1 MKLYTH
7 GTSNYLGHMFL
18 NHCCCFHK
26 DWLLTVTG
34 QLDNQLS
41 SFVHKRGILICFNA
55 CSKQCVPQSFC
66 FLDIF
71 PFNIK
76 LHLIA
81 ISMDRKAPKEKQVS
95 YDTPA
100 SPQQPLSIVPKVAVV
115 ERFDCICNTMQRRG
129 VLEPVVSGYAPLI
142 SQNPS
147 QVYFVSFENVD
158 GRTSSVCIIPSY
170 NFHLRK

>member
-1 MKLYTH
+1 MKLYTY
-7 GTSNYLGHMFL
+7 GTSNYLGHTFSY
-18 NHCCCFHK
+18 HCCFHK

-34 QLDNQLS
+34 QLDNQLLS

-71 PFNIK
+71 PLNIK

-115 ERFDCICNTMQRRG
+115 ERFDCICNTIQRRG
-129 VLEPVVSGYAPLI
+129 VLEPVVSGYASLI
-142 SQNPS
+142 SQYPS

-158 GRTSSVCIIPSY
+158 GRTSSVCIIVSY
-170 NFHLRK
+170 NFHLGK

>member
-1 MKLYTH
+1 
-7 GTSNYLGHMFL
+7 
-18 NHCCCFHK
+18 
-26 DWLLTVTG
+26 
-34 QLDNQLS
+34 
-41 SFVHKRGILICFNA
+41 
-55 CSKQCVPQSFC
+55 
-66 FLDIF
+66 
-71 PFNIK
+71 
-76 LHLIA
+76 
-81 ISMDRKAPKEKQVS
+81 MDRKAPKEKQVS

-100 SPQQPLSIVPKVAVV
+100 SSQQPLSIVPKVAVV

-158 GRTSSVCIIPSY
+158 GRTSSVCIILAY